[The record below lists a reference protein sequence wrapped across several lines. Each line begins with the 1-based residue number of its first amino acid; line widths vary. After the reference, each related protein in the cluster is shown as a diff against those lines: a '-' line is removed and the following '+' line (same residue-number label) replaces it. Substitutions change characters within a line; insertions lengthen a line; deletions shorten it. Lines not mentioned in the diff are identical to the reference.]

1 MAKTIK
7 IHDPNNGAT
16 NLFAKL
22 LATENISVRHDAS
35 APTAMFDVKGRT
47 LTLPVWQASKTLYD
61 MLVGHEVA
69 HALFTPAVTT
79 DKQFMDDM
87 LRVHSNVHVAK
98 QYVNVVE
105 DARIERRIKSK
116 FPGLRNDFRTG
127 YAEMR
132 DKDFFGLGDDDPN
145 TLSLI
150 DRLNIKFKLGIH
162 TGMEVD
168 FASEEMPF
176 VTRMEDTDT
185 WDDVLTLAHDLAKWS
200 EEHDEKKDQQQSE
213 DDDAD
218 AEVAGSGGDEDG
230 EVSSNFGGGESEE
243 GEDGKSSSPTNSGDE
258 DNDVDP
264 EGDANNDGGDAGE
277 DLGGPA
283 ESTTQQS
290 QDQAMDQMRANAQYN
305 STGAKRYLTVGKIIK
320 DNIVVSID
328 DIDSYLAKKIGMSPE
343 SFAHHTDQ
351 DENAEFL
358 RTARTVVSNMAKQF
372 EMKKAADLNK
382 RVSVARTGVLDVM
395 RLTRYKFDDD
405 LFLRNTIIPNGK
417 NHGMIMLVDWSSSMS
432 SVIKDTL
439 RQVVVLS
446 MFCKKLNIPFDVYAF
461 SSQLHPFKGYEA
473 DNDDNMW
480 RTRKPVEGFALT
492 EDFDPAK
499 HIEMRDFCLLHLLS
513 SNAKKNNWLKALN
526 NVMTLSQWRPGVL
539 GLGSTPLDDAL
550 LVMPQIIGQFQRTNK
565 AQVMNL
571 IVLTDG
577 QTTGSPLRGNT
588 TIVAKNGI
596 HCTPGNA
603 RWDST
608 SACLRYVHNET
619 GCNMLGLFVCEARA
633 AGMHSIGWK
642 DRDAAVKGLKENNYF
657 QNPVDGYHAHFLVK
671 STEIT
676 SGDIFA
682 GLNADASPTKI
693 RNTFIKQLGDRK
705 KSFSY
710 TGRFVDM
717 ICAIQ
722 GGL

>member
-16 NLFAKL
+16 SLFAKL
-22 LATENISVRHDAS
+22 LATENISVRHDKN

-47 LTLPVWQASKTLYD
+47 LTLPVWKASKTLYD

-69 HALFTPAVTT
+69 HALFTPAVET
-79 DKQFMDDM
+79 DEQFMDD
-87 LRVHSNVHVAK
+87 LRRVHSNVNVAK

-116 FPGLRNDFRTG
+116 FPGLRNDFRDG
-127 YAEMR
+127 YNEMNK
-132 DKDFFGLGDDDPN
+132 KDFFGLGDSDAN
-145 TLSLI
+145 SLSLI
-150 DRLNIKFKLGIH
+150 DRLNIHFKLGIH
-162 TGMEVD
+162 TGMPVEFSAD
-168 FASEEMPF
+168 EQQF
-176 VTRMEDTDT
+176 VTRMEDTAD
-185 WDDVLTLAHDLAKWS
+185 WDEVLVLAHDLAKWS
-200 EEHDEKKDQQQSE
+200 EENNEKQDQQ
-213 DDDAD
+213 DAD
-218 AEVAGSGGDEDG
+218 ADADAAGEGGDEPG
-230 EVSSNFGGGESEE
+230 EAQSNFGGEESEE
-243 GEDGKSSSPTNSGDE
+243 GEKGKSSAPNQVGEDADEIDAQGDS
-258 DNDVDP
+258 NP
-264 EGDANNDGGDAGE
+264 DGVDAG
-277 DLGGPA
+277 DTLGGPA
-283 ESTTQQS
+283 ESLTQQA
-290 QDQAMDQMRANAQYN
+290 QDQAMNEMQED
-305 STGAKRYLTVGKIIK
+305 AKYHSCGGQQQYLTVGKLIK

-328 DIDSYLAKKIGMSPE
+328 EIDTYLTECIRKSSPQH
-343 SFAHHTDQ
+343 FAHCVNQ

-358 RTARTVVSNMAKQF
+358 RTARQVVGNMVKQF

-432 SVIKDTL
+432 AVLKDTL

-461 SSQLHPFKGYEA
+461 SSQLHPFKGYEPLE
-473 DNDDNMW
+473 DGVGYYN
-480 RTRKPVEGFALT
+480 RKPREDFSLT
-492 EDFDPAK
+492 EDFDATK
-499 HIEMRDFCLLHLLS
+499 HIGIRDFCLLHLLS
-513 SNAKKNNWLKALN
+513 SSSKKNMWLKALN
-526 NVMTLSQWRPGVL
+526 NVQILSQWRPAVM

-550 LVMPQIIGQFQRTNK
+550 LVMPQIIEQFQRTNK

-596 HCTPGNA
+596 HCSPGSA

-619 GCNMLGLFVCEARA
+619 GCNMLGLFVCEARSQS
-633 AGMHSIGWK
+633 MHSIHWNE
-642 DRDAAVKGLKENNYF
+642 REAAIKALKADNYF
-657 QNPVDGYHAHFLVK
+657 QNPVDGYHAHFLVRN
-671 STEIT
+671 SEVV
-676 SGDIFA
+676 SHDIFA
-682 GLNADASPTKI
+682 GLETNASPTKI

-705 KSFSY
+705 KAFSY